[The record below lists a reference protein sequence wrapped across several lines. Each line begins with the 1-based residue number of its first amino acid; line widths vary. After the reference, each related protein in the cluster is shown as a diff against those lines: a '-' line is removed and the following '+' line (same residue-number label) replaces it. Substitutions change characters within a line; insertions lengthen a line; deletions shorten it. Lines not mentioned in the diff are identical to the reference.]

1 MPCQAHL
8 VREQWGRGKG
18 WPFWPKWPSGRT
30 PGHQSRASTPGDMP
44 LASLLVSQTATSI
57 TSAPRLCHSLQTT
70 IFGSAFEPPH
80 PLSTPAKSTHTI
92 LCFENPSTAPNCPQC
107 KLLQVDSKSWPLPTS
122 VAPHALCSSSL
133 LALACFPFLSHK
145 LPPPWGLRTRC
156 SRYPALSSSA
166 PTCLTPS
173 PHCPPWGP
181 PLPSH
186 CESSTIR

>member
-107 KLLQVDSKSWPLPTS
+107 KLLQVDSKSWPLWHPMPS
-122 VAPHALCSSSL
+122 VHPLSSL
-133 LALACFPFLSHK
+133 WPAFHFSVTNCPHLGAFARDVPATQHFPPRH
-145 LPPPWGLRTRC
+145 PP
-156 SRYPALSSSA
+156 A
-166 PTCLTPS
+166 
-173 PHCPPWGP
+173 
-181 PLPSH
+181 
-186 CESSTIR
+186 